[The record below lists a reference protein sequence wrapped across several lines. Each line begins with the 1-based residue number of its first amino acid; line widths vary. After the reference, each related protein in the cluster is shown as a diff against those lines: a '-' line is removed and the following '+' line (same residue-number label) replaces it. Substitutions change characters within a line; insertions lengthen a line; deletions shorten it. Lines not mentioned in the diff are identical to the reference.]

1 MSCASGVCRVRV
13 NLAAS
18 PITRHACA
26 EGAVLAATR
35 AADPMVGATRAALG
49 IEAWSG
55 AATGHQ
61 PIFWHGGIL
70 AKAVC
75 ATVLSRREGQGWM
88 HLVADHDAV
97 DPAALN
103 YPARREDGS
112 LRTAAAHF
120 DSVAAAGAAA
130 CALAAGPVRVRT
142 LACPLEPASSDVA
155 ARLDCIEAAL
165 RAADSSRGAAWRTV
179 MANFNLLC
187 GCGALDA
194 PAHVIRASSLL
205 SSPLGRECVR
215 RIAGDPESCA
225 RAFNDALDSA
235 PRAAS
240 RLRVDG
246 DRSEMPVWELGTRGE
261 RIRIDGIRLRT
272 LLRDGAVAGDPRDG
286 VRPVLLPRAFLATG
300 IVRAL
305 GVPFVHGTGG
315 EAYERAGDRWWREA
329 LGRELPP
336 FSVATCDLAF
346 SPDALGL
353 ADDASVSRITWR
365 EAWVDP
371 MRMDGVA
378 SDAERMR
385 AALGIAALPRR
396 SAERRR
402 AFESMRARVAA
413 LRAQRQPELDALAA
427 ADAQSRKARASRA
440 AAADR
445 TYPAAIH
452 GHDALVALSALVDAA
467 VSASVT
473 ASGASGSR
481 R

>member
-1 MSCASGVCRVRV
+1 MSSASGVCRVRV
-13 NLAAS
+13 NLAAD
-18 PITRHACA
+18 PGTLRA
-26 EGAVLAATR
+26 R
-35 AADPMVGATRAALG
+35 AADPAVGATRAALG

-61 PIFWHGGIL
+61 PTFWHGGIL
-70 AKAVC
+70 AKAAC
-75 ATVLSRREGQGWM
+75 AAALSRREGQGWM

-103 YPARREDGS
+103 YPARRGDGA
-112 LRTAAAHF
+112 LRKAVAHF
-120 DSVAAAGAAA
+120 DSVATAGAAA

-142 LACPLEPASSDVA
+142 LACPLEPASPEVA
-155 ARLDCIEAAL
+155 ARLDRIEAAL
-165 RAADSSRGAAWRTV
+165 RAADSSSGAAWRTV
-179 MANFNLLC
+179 MGNFALLSA
-187 GCGALDA
+187 CGALDP

-205 SSPLGRECVR
+205 SSPLGRECVG
-215 RIAGDPESCA
+215 RIAVDPELCA
-225 RAFNDALDSA
+225 RAFNDALASA

-240 RLRVDG
+240 RLRVEG
-246 DRSEMPVWELGTRGE
+246 DRSEVPVWELGARGE
-261 RIRIDGIRLRT
+261 RLRIDGIRLRT
-272 LLRDGAVAGDPRDG
+272 LLRDGAVAEDPREG

-315 EAYERAGDRWWREA
+315 EAYERAGDRWWHDA
-329 LGRELPP
+329 LGLGLPP
-336 FSVATCDLAF
+336 FSIATCDLAF

-353 ADDASVSRITWR
+353 ADDGSASRITWR

-371 MRMDGVA
+371 VRMDGMP
-378 SDAERMR
+378 SDPERVR
-385 AALGIAALPRR
+385 AAREIAALPRR

-413 LRAQRQPELDALAA
+413 LRAQRQGDLDALAA
-427 ADAQSRKARASRA
+427 ADAESRKARASRA

-452 GHDALVALSALVDAA
+452 DDEALAALSALVDAA
-467 VSASVT
+467 VSASVA